1 LYVGEAPSKT
11 KPHRCIV
18 DYIREGAHANKGA
31 ELMTDD
37 FYAYRSVGEQ
47 QKRHGVVGQ
56 EHAKI
61 KTPKKRKGGR
71 ER

>member
-1 LYVGEAPSKT
+1 
-11 KPHRCIV
+11 V

-37 FYAYRSVGEQ
+37 FYAYRSVDEQ

-56 EHAKI
+56 EHVEGKD
-61 KTPKKRKGGR
+61 T
-71 ER
+71 